1 MHSLMAL
8 AVILLALPRSVLA
21 QADPSVA
28 ATEAFGW
35 ILYVGV
41 TSNVLFEWDPDT
53 GGYPDTFATMDKQ
66 LHAAVGYGLTQAA
79 ITAGVRPRNAV
90 LGVTLA
96 AVGWELSQGY
106 ASWRDVAAGVGG
118 SLAAW
123 GWHELWQR
131 RRERQRPIVRA
142 AAPPNHA
149 ATADR

>member
-1 MHSLMAL
+1 VRSLMAL
-8 AVILLALPRSVLA
+8 VAILLAIPPRLSA
-21 QADPSVA
+21 QEDASAA

-35 ILYVGV
+35 LLYVGV
-41 TSNVLFEWDPDT
+41 TSNLLFEWDPDT

-79 ITAGVRPRNAV
+79 ITAGVRPRDAV
-90 LGVTLA
+90 IGVTLA
-96 AVGWELSQGY
+96 AVGWEFSQGY

-131 RRERQRPIVRA
+131 RRERERA
-142 AAPPNHA
+142 VARAP
-149 ATADR
+149 ATRDHSAPGDR